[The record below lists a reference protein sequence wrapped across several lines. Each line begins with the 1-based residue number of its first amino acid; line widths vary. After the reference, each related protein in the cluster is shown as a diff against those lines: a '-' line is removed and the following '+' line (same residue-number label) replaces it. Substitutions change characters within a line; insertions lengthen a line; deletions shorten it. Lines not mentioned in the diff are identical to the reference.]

1 MNRIC
6 TILAE
11 EKEGWAFAN
20 INMRPFYSEGSK
32 TLGYEIVEQLGWE
45 APDNIICPGGSGSL
59 FTKVWKGIS
68 EFEKL
73 GFIDYVKTK
82 MHIAQAQGCSP
93 IINAID
99 NNNNTPKGVF
109 WNSKLSQ
116 DLRLNIILD
125 KILQNSKS
133 DKFSIADIGCG
144 YGRLYEI
151 IRERKLDGKVQ
162 YHGFDINQKIIS
174 FCKNN
179 IDFENIKF
187 SVSAFPLNETDYV
200 VMSGTYNLTP
210 TNNISLWED
219 YIIKNLTTNWK
230 LVQKAM
236 IFNFLIKEKRK
247 IEKKLYYTELS
258 WIKKIC
264 ERNFCDPE
272 VIKHNLLTVS
282 YTHLTLPTKA

>member
-1 MNRIC
+1 MTFIKSLIHK
-6 TILAE
+6 ILN
-11 EKEGWAFAN
+11 KEISN
-20 INMRPFYSEGSK
+20 IYNKRFD
-32 TLGYEIVEQLGWE
+32 T
-45 APDNIICPGGSGSL
+45 
-59 FTKVWKGIS
+59 F
-68 EFEKL
+68 
-73 GFIDYVKTK
+73 
-82 MHIAQAQGCSP
+82 
-93 IINAID
+93 
-99 NNNNTPKGVF
+99 NNTPKGVF

-125 KILQNSKS
+125 KILQNTKG
-133 DKFSIADIGCG
+133 DEFSIADIGCG

-162 YHGFDINQKIIS
+162 YHGFDINQKLIS

-179 IDFENIKF
+179 KNFENTKF
-187 SVSAFPLNETDYV
+187 SISAFPLNKTDYV

-219 YIIKNLTTNWK
+219 YILKNLTSNWK

-236 IFNFLIKEKRK
+236 IFNCLIKEKRK

-258 WIKKIC
+258 WIQKIC

-272 VIKHNLLTVS
+272 VIKHNLLKDDITII
-282 YTHLTLPTKA
+282 LKK

>member
-1 MNRIC
+1 MKFI
-6 TILAE
+6 
-11 EKEGWAFAN
+11 
-20 INMRPFYSEGSK
+20 K
-32 TLGYEIVEQLGWE
+32 TLIYKLFNKQISNIYNKRF
-45 APDNIICPGGSGSL
+45 DN
-59 FTKVWKGIS
+59 
-68 EFEKL
+68 
-73 GFIDYVKTK
+73 Y
-82 MHIAQAQGCSP
+82 
-93 IINAID
+93 
-99 NNNNTPKGVF
+99 NNTPKGVF

-125 KILQNSKS
+125 KILQNTKS
-133 DKFSIADIGCG
+133 DEFSIADIGCG

-187 SVSAFPLNETDYV
+187 SISAFPLNETDYV

-219 YIIKNLTTNWK
+219 YIIKNLTSNWK

-236 IFNFLIKEKRK
+236 IFNCLIKEKK
-247 IEKKLYYTELS
+247 QINKSLYLS
-258 WIKKIC
+258 LIHI
-264 ERNFCDPE
+264 
-272 VIKHNLLTVS
+272 
-282 YTHLTLPTKA
+282 

>member
-1 MNRIC
+1 MTFIKSLIYKLLNKQIS
-6 TILAE
+6 
-11 EKEGWAFAN
+11 N
-20 INMRPFYSEGSK
+20 IYNKRF
-32 TLGYEIVEQLGWE
+32 
-45 APDNIICPGGSGSL
+45 DN
-59 FTKVWKGIS
+59 F
-68 EFEKL
+68 
-73 GFIDYVKTK
+73 
-82 MHIAQAQGCSP
+82 
-93 IINAID
+93 
-99 NNNNTPKGVF
+99 NNTPKGVF

-125 KILQNSKS
+125 KILQNAKS
-133 DKFSIADIGCG
+133 DEFSIADIGCG

-162 YHGFDINQKIIS
+162 YQGFDINQKIIN

-187 SVSAFPLNETDYV
+187 SISAFPSNETDYV

-219 YIIKNLTTNWK
+219 YIIKNLTSNWK

-236 IFNFLIKEKRK
+236 IFNCLIKEKK
-247 IEKKLYYTELS
+247 QINKTIYYTDIS

-264 ERNFCDPE
+264 EDNFGKIQVFKNQLLKEDITI
-272 VIKHNLLTVS
+272 VIKKS
-282 YTHLTLPTKA
+282 A

>member
-1 MNRIC
+1 MTFIKSLIHK
-6 TILAE
+6 ILN
-11 EKEGWAFAN
+11 KEISN
-20 INMRPFYSEGSK
+20 IYNKRFN
-32 TLGYEIVEQLGWE
+32 T
-45 APDNIICPGGSGSL
+45 
-59 FTKVWKGIS
+59 F
-68 EFEKL
+68 
-73 GFIDYVKTK
+73 
-82 MHIAQAQGCSP
+82 
-93 IINAID
+93 
-99 NNNNTPKGVF
+99 NNTPKGVF

-125 KILQNSKS
+125 KILQNAKS
-133 DKFSIADIGCG
+133 DEFSIADIGCG

-162 YHGFDINQKIIS
+162 YYGFDINQKIIS

-187 SVSAFPLNETDYV
+187 SISALPLNETDYV

-219 YIIKNLTTNWK
+219 YIIKNLTNNWK
-230 LVQKAM
+230 FVRKAM
-236 IFNFLIKEKRK
+236 IFNCLIKEKRK

-264 ERNFCDPE
+264 EENFSNPE
-272 VIKHNLLTVS
+272 IIKHQLLKNDITII
-282 YTHLTLPTKA
+282 LKK

>member
-1 MNRIC
+1 MTFIKSLIHK
-6 TILAE
+6 ILN
-11 EKEGWAFAN
+11 KEISN
-20 INMRPFYSEGSK
+20 IYNKRFD
-32 TLGYEIVEQLGWE
+32 T
-45 APDNIICPGGSGSL
+45 
-59 FTKVWKGIS
+59 F
-68 EFEKL
+68 
-73 GFIDYVKTK
+73 
-82 MHIAQAQGCSP
+82 
-93 IINAID
+93 
-99 NNNNTPKGVF
+99 NNTPKGVF

-125 KILQNSKS
+125 KILQNAKS
-133 DKFSIADIGCG
+133 DEFSIADIGCG

-162 YHGFDINQKIIS
+162 YQGFDINQKIIS

-187 SVSAFPLNETDYV
+187 SISAFPLNETDYV

-210 TNNISLWED
+210 TNNVSLWED
-219 YIIKNLTTNWK
+219 YMIKNLTSNWK

-236 IFNFLIKEKRK
+236 IFNCLIKEKRK

-258 WIKKIC
+258 WIQKIC

-272 VIKHNLLTVS
+272 VIKHNLLKDDITII
-282 YTHLTLPTKA
+282 LKK

>member
-1 MNRIC
+1 MTFIKSLIHK
-6 TILAE
+6 ILN
-11 EKEGWAFAN
+11 KEISN
-20 INMRPFYSEGSK
+20 IYNKRFD
-32 TLGYEIVEQLGWE
+32 T
-45 APDNIICPGGSGSL
+45 
-59 FTKVWKGIS
+59 F
-68 EFEKL
+68 
-73 GFIDYVKTK
+73 
-82 MHIAQAQGCSP
+82 
-93 IINAID
+93 
-99 NNNNTPKGVF
+99 NNTPKGVF

-125 KILQNSKS
+125 RILQNAKS
-133 DKFSIADIGCG
+133 DQFSIADIGCG

-174 FCKNN
+174 YCKNN
-179 IDFENIKF
+179 INFENIKF
-187 SVSAFPLNETDYV
+187 SISAFPLNETDYV

-219 YIIKNLTTNWK
+219 YIIKNLTSNWK

-236 IFNFLIKEKRK
+236 IFNCLIKEKRK

-258 WIKKIC
+258 WIQKIC

-272 VIKHNLLTVS
+272 VIKHNLLKDDITII
-282 YTHLTLPTKA
+282 LKK